1 MTSPRQSPEQQANGA
16 PPNGNGAVHS
26 WHSFLLACA
35 LYHEP
40 PKEPQTPIDELRI
53 FDNSLHHVDEHIRV
67 LAQSV
72 GGWPGRYEAYL
83 DLRMSAFAALAAKE
97 DLDLL
102 ALLKRNAET
111 FETEASDV
119 VDPDLLTGILEE
131 LEQLLRS
138 QEPAESKALLRR
150 LEQLPRKEVV
160 EAWYLPTAGF
170 ELWAEAVT
178 TEARARER
186 GQRASIRAGGY
197 ARLLKQLA
205 ADDELA
211 DRSGAEA
218 LQRRLSAAS
227 QELLAHLRG
236 EAGLSVDAIEAL
248 HALEPVKTPPKDD
261 APSRSRTTLLRVS
274 TELAEMADV
283 KGGDLLNAFVVELAK
298 ACQCEF
304 CDFASVE
311 GSQLR
316 PTAISDPASE
326 LRELPEKRYQRAEG
340 IAGSALLLPASSE
353 RRWVGTNDLA
363 TDPRQSVYHTRWWT
377 KATNYPI
384 HDYWVFPVYRHDG
397 SCFGAFRVFNRLR
410 SCWENGT
417 PWSDGMLWELR
428 EVATWFEAAILPRLG
443 ETKVV
448 PRTVAETAHSAAVQH
463 LKAELG
469 LKWVDEDFLVRLIT
483 HATQVAHRRVEALS
497 LGCCIG
503 LFAEP
508 SSVLT
513 HSTPYYAA
521 GEVSFDTEDSSQH
534 LEDAGHA
541 YAKINPAAGM
551 FVFDSSGRG
560 HGVINLSAGD
570 PIGDKGALQELS
582 KQHPQSLLL
591 FLDRGQDCIRIVADG
606 EIAADY
612 YLSEASGEWTL
623 RMCRQLIERAVKAAP
638 TALTPG
644 DVRVVFKRAV
654 DLSYKRIGA
663 MLILGDGTPRNVYYE
678 HETALTS
685 VNLRSLSPSEFADM
699 AGADGAVR
707 IEPVRGVTAI
717 GALVR
722 TKFSPDPGL
731 DSRPEGSRHSSAAA
745 FSEMAPNHMVF
756 VVSENRALTVM
767 VNGETVIE
775 PPLKQAR

>member
-1 MTSPRQSPEQQANGA
+1 MKSPSRSPEQTNGA
-16 PPNGNGAVHS
+16 PPTGNGAVHS

-35 LYHEP
+35 RYQEP
-40 PKEPQTPIDELRI
+40 SKAPQKPIDELRI

-67 LAQSV
+67 LAQSI
-72 GGWPGRYEAYL
+72 GGWPGRYETYL
-83 DLRMSAFAALAAKE
+83 DLRMSSFAALAAKE
-97 DLDLL
+97 NPDLL
-102 ALLKRNAET
+102 ELLKRDAET
-111 FETEASDV
+111 FASA
-119 VDPDLLTGILEE
+119 DPSQLAGIAEL
-131 LEQLLRS
+131 LEQLFRS

-150 LEQLPRKEVV
+150 LEQLPRQAVI
-160 EAWYLPTAGF
+160 EAWYRPTAGF
-170 ELWAEAVT
+170 ELWAEAVAT
-178 TEARARER
+178 GARARER
-186 GQRASIRAGGY
+186 EQWSSIRAGGY

-205 ADDELA
+205 TDEELA
-211 DRSGAEA
+211 ANRADAEP

-236 EAGLSVDAIEAL
+236 EAGLSAEAIEAL

-261 APSRSRTTLLRVS
+261 APSRWRTTLLRVS

-283 KGGDLLNAFVVELAK
+283 QGGDLLNAFVVELAK

-326 LRELPEKRYQRAEG
+326 LRELPEKRYHRAEG
-340 IAGSALLLPASSE
+340 IAGSALLLLASSE

-363 TDPRQSVYHTRWWT
+363 TDPRQSLYHTRWWT

-384 HDYWVFPVYRHDG
+384 HDYWVFPVFRHDG

-469 LKWVDEDFLVRLIT
+469 LKWIDEDFLVRLIT
-483 HATQVAHRRVEALS
+483 HATQVTHRRVETLS

-503 LFAEP
+503 VFAKP

-521 GEVSFDTEDSSQH
+521 GEVLFDTEDSSQH
-534 LEDAGHA
+534 LEDAGLA

-551 FVFDSSGRG
+551 FVFDSTGRG
-560 HGVINLSAGD
+560 HGVINLSASD
-570 PIGDKGALQELS
+570 PDDDGAPLLGLS
-582 KQHPQSLLL
+582 RQHPQSLLI

-606 EIAADY
+606 EIAGDY

-623 RMCRQLIERAVKAAP
+623 RMCRQLVERAVKAAP

-644 DVRVVFKRAV
+644 DVREVFKRAV

-663 MLILGDGTPRNVYYE
+663 MLILGDGTPEHTAYE
-678 HETALTS
+678 HETVLTD

-707 IEPVRGVTAI
+707 IEPVQGVTAI

-722 TKFSPDPGL
+722 TKFSPDPHLEG
-731 DSRPEGSRHSSAAA
+731 RPEGSRHSSAAA

-767 VNGETVIE
+767 VNGESVIE
-775 PPLKQAR
+775 PPLRQAG